1 LSKQSATDIREDR
14 IPILSKVIVIRESLT
29 ESELCP
35 PGSCVKELIGILHV
49 LIRIKKSPGTRPG
62 LKHL

>member
-1 LSKQSATDIREDR
+1 MKNGSSDVRGDR
-14 IPILSKVIVIRESLT
+14 IPILSKVSVTRKFMT